1 MKKIGSILVAVLFLM
16 VMVFQQALAQSTS
29 AAKQTASVI
38 ISPTTTSLTNIIPKP
53 VSVKEAPGVFTFYR
67 NTIIETPASLL
78 HAKQLLQSQLSNYNF
93 ASNKQATTIKYILA
107 GSADKI
113 AKEGYAITIAPNTI
127 VVKAKNI
134 QGALLATNTL
144 VQIQLLQKNAQQI
157 PCGTIIDSP
166 RFEYRGMHMDVSRNF
181 YPISFIKKYLD
192 IMALYK
198 FNTFHWH
205 LTDGPGW
212 RLQINS
218 YPKLTSMA
226 AFRTHNDWK
235 SWWNNERKYLSE
247 GDPNAYG
254 GYYTQVQAKD
264 IVAYAGARGITVIPE
279 IEMPGHSEEVLAAY
293 PELSCSGKPYVNDVF
308 CAGNEASFE
317 FIEKV
322 LTEVMAIFPSKYI
335 HIGGDEA
342 GKGAWKKCPK
352 CQQRI
357 KNESLKN
364 EEELQ
369 SYLVKRVEKFLNKN
383 NRNLLGWDE
392 IIEGGLSPNATVMS
406 WRGEKGGIQAA
417 NENHD
422 VIMTPGGETYFDA
435 YQNIPS
441 TQPEAIGGYLPMKRV
456 YNYNPIPAVLALD
469 KQKYIKGTQGQLW
482 SEYIPSTTHLEYM
495 SFPRALALSEVGWT
509 PVANKNF
516 DNFSSRLQSHYLL
529 LQKLNVNYYR
539 PSTIVE
545 VFSAPDMNEQKNKIS
560 FTSEIFNANIR
571 YTIDGSTP
579 SINSLKYEQ
588 PFYAGGEVTIKASV
602 ITNDGVI
609 HEPTTYF
616 SNYHKAIGK
625 KVKFNTLWDKSYPA
639 QTEST
644 LTNGIIGSITYSDK
658 QWLGYLIDFDVVVDM
673 DSITPLNKI
682 GLRFMQYVGA
692 GVYMPKSVSYSFSND
707 GINFSTP
714 IKVEN
719 NIPDTERKLSFK
731 TFESSFTNT
740 SARYIRVQA
749 DNSRR
754 QFLFTDEVIVN

>member
-1 MKKIGSILVAVLFLM
+1 MKKLSGFVLCIM
-16 VMVFQQALAQSTS
+16 CFQLINAQTI
-29 AAKQTASVI
+29 T
-38 ISPTTTSLTNIIPKP
+38 PLTQVIPKP
-53 VSVKEAPGVFTFYR
+53 ISIKEASGVFTFYK
-67 NTIIETPASLL
+67 NTTIENAPALL
-78 HAKQLLQSQLSNYNF
+78 NAKKLLQSQLINYNF
-93 ASNKQATTIKYILA
+93 SSTKNSSKIIFIQANAKDPIT
-107 GSADKI
+107 
-113 AKEGYAITIAPNTI
+113 KEGYSINITPNTI
-127 VVKAKNI
+127 SITAKNI
-134 QGALLATNTL
+134 QAALLATNTL
-144 VQIQLLQKNAQQI
+144 VQIQLLQSNAQQI

-166 RFEYRGMHMDVSRNF
+166 RFEYRGMHLDVSRNF
-181 YPISFIKKYLD
+181 YPVSFIKKYLD

-218 YPKLTSMA
+218 YPKLTSMS

-235 SWWNNERKYLSE
+235 SWWNSNRKYLSE

-254 GYYTQVQAKD
+254 GYYTQEQAKD

-308 CAGNEASFE
+308 CAGNEASFV

-352 CQQRI
+352 CQLRM
-357 KNESLKN
+357 KDNSLKN

-392 IIEGGLSPNATVMS
+392 ILEGGLSPNATVMS
-406 WRGEKGGIQAA
+406 WRGEQGGIQAA
-417 NENHD
+417 MENHD

-435 YQNIPS
+435 YQNVPS

-456 YNYNPIPAVLALD
+456 YTYNPVPAVLPKD
-469 KQKYIKGTQGQLW
+469 KQKFIKGVQGQLW
-482 SEYIPSTTHLEYM
+482 TEYIPTTYHLEYM
-495 SFPRALALSEVGWT
+495 SFPRAIALSEVGW
-509 PVANKNF
+509 AANENKNF
-516 DNFSSRLQSHYLL
+516 TDFTQRLQSHYLL
-529 LQKLNVNYYR
+529 LQKLNINYYH

-545 VFSAPDMNEQKNKIS
+545 VFSTPDIKEQKNKIS
-560 FTSEIFNANIR
+560 FSSEIFNANIR

-579 SINSLKYEQ
+579 NINSIKYDQ
-588 PFYAGGEVTIKASV
+588 PFYVGGEVTIKASV
-602 ITNDGVI
+602 ITNDGVV
-609 HEPTTYF
+609 HDPTIYY

-673 DSITPLNKI
+673 ENVTPVNKI

-707 GINFSTP
+707 GINFTNP

-719 NIPDTERKLSFK
+719 NIPDTDKKLSFK
-731 TFESSFTNT
+731 TFESQLSNI
-740 SARYIRVQA
+740 SARFIRVQA

-754 QFLFTDEVIVN
+754 QFLFTDEIMVN

>member
-1 MKKIGSILVAVLFLM
+1 MKKISGFLLCIM
-16 VMVFQQALAQSTS
+16 CFQIINAQ
-29 AAKQTASVI
+29 
-38 ISPTTTSLTNIIPKP
+38 TTTPLTQLIPKP
-53 VSVKEAPGVFTFYR
+53 ISIKEASGLFTFYK
-67 NTIIETPASLL
+67 NTSIEAAPALL
-78 HAKQLLQSQLSNYNF
+78 NAKKLLQSQLINYNF
-93 ASNKQATTIKYILA
+93 SSSKNSSKIIFLQANTK
-107 GSADKI
+107 DPI
-113 AKEGYAITIAPNTI
+113 AKEGYAINITPNTI
-127 VVKAKNI
+127 SITAKNI
-134 QGALLATNTL
+134 QAALLATNTL
-144 VQIQLLQKNAQQI
+144 VQIQLLQNNAQQI
-157 PCGTIIDSP
+157 PCGSIIDSP
-166 RFEYRGMHMDVSRNF
+166 RFEYRGMHLDVSRNF
-181 YPISFIKKYLD
+181 YPVSFIKKYLD

-218 YPKLTSMA
+218 YPKLTSMS

-235 SWWNNERKYLSE
+235 SWWNSDRKYLSE

-254 GYYTQVQAKD
+254 GYYTQEQAKD

-308 CAGNEASFE
+308 CAGNEASFV

-352 CQQRI
+352 CQLRM
-357 KNESLKN
+357 KDNSLKS

-392 IIEGGLSPNATVMS
+392 ILEGGLSPNATVMS
-406 WRGEKGGIQAA
+406 WRGEQGGIQAA
-417 NENHD
+417 MENHD

-435 YQNIPS
+435 YQNVPS

-456 YNYNPIPAVLALD
+456 YNYNPVPAVLPKD
-469 KQKYIKGTQGQLW
+469 KQKFIKGVQGQLW
-482 SEYIPSTTHLEYM
+482 TEYIPTTYHLEYM
-495 SFPRALALSEVGWT
+495 SFPRAIALSEVGW
-509 PVANKNF
+509 ALNENKNF
-516 DNFSSRLQSHYLL
+516 SDFTQRLQSHYLL
-529 LQKLNVNYYR
+529 LQKLNVNYYH

-545 VFSAPDMNEQKNKIS
+545 VFSSPDMKEQKNKIS
-560 FTSEIFNANIR
+560 FSSEIFNANIR
-571 YTIDGSTP
+571 YTLDGSTP
-579 SINSLKYEQ
+579 NINSIKYDQ
-588 PFYAGGEVTIKASV
+588 PFYVGGEVTIKASV
-602 ITNDGVI
+602 ISNDGVV
-609 HEPTTYF
+609 HDPTIYY

-673 DSITPLNKI
+673 ENVTPVNKI

-707 GINFSTP
+707 GINFTNP
-714 IKVEN
+714 IKVDN
-719 NIPDTERKLSFK
+719 NIPDTDKKLSFK
-731 TFESSFTNT
+731 TFESQLSNI
-740 SARYIRVQA
+740 SARFIRVQA

-754 QFLFTDEVIVN
+754 QFLFTDEIMVN

>member
-1 MKKIGSILVAVLFLM
+1 MMKKLSGFVLCIM
-16 VMVFQQALAQSTS
+16 CFQLINAQTI
-29 AAKQTASVI
+29 T
-38 ISPTTTSLTNIIPKP
+38 PLTQVIPKP
-53 VSVKEAPGVFTFYR
+53 ISIKEASGVFTFYK
-67 NTIIETPASLL
+67 NTTIENAPALL
-78 HAKQLLQSQLSNYNF
+78 NAKKLLQSQLINYNF
-93 ASNKQATTIKYILA
+93 SSTKNSSKIIFIQANAKDPIT
-107 GSADKI
+107 
-113 AKEGYAITIAPNTI
+113 KEGYSINITPNTI
-127 VVKAKNI
+127 SITAKNI
-134 QGALLATNTL
+134 QAALLATNTL
-144 VQIQLLQKNAQQI
+144 VQIQLLQSNAQQI

-166 RFEYRGMHMDVSRNF
+166 RFEYRGMHLDVSRNF
-181 YPISFIKKYLD
+181 YPVSFIKKYLD

-218 YPKLTSMA
+218 YPKLTSMS

-235 SWWNNERKYLSE
+235 SWWNSNRKYLSE

-254 GYYTQVQAKD
+254 GYYTQEQAKD

-308 CAGNEASFE
+308 CAGNEASFV

-352 CQQRI
+352 CQLRM
-357 KNESLKN
+357 KDNSLKN

-392 IIEGGLSPNATVMS
+392 ILEGGLSPNATVMS
-406 WRGEKGGIQAA
+406 WRGEQGGIQAA
-417 NENHD
+417 MENHD

-435 YQNIPS
+435 YQNVPS

-456 YNYNPIPAVLALD
+456 YTYNPVPAVLPKD
-469 KQKYIKGTQGQLW
+469 KQKFIKGVQGQLW
-482 SEYIPSTTHLEYM
+482 TEYIPTTYHLEYM
-495 SFPRALALSEVGWT
+495 SFPRAIALSEVGW
-509 PVANKNF
+509 AANENKNF
-516 DNFSSRLQSHYLL
+516 TDFTQRLQSHYLL
-529 LQKLNVNYYR
+529 LQKLNINYYH

-545 VFSAPDMNEQKNKIS
+545 VFSTPDIKEQKNKIS
-560 FTSEIFNANIR
+560 FSSEIFNANIR
-571 YTIDGSTP
+571 YTLDGSTP
-579 SINSLKYEQ
+579 NINSIKYDQ
-588 PFYAGGEVTIKASV
+588 PFYVGGEVTIKASV
-602 ITNDGVI
+602 ITNDGVV
-609 HEPTTYF
+609 HDPTIYY

-673 DSITPLNKI
+673 ENVTPVNKI

-707 GINFSTP
+707 GINFTNP

-719 NIPDTERKLSFK
+719 NIPDTDKKLSFK
-731 TFESSFTNT
+731 TFESQLSNI
-740 SARYIRVQA
+740 SARFIRVQA

-754 QFLFTDEVIVN
+754 QFLFTDEIMVN

>member
-1 MKKIGSILVAVLFLM
+1 MKKISGFLLCIM
-16 VMVFQQALAQSTS
+16 CFQIINAQ
-29 AAKQTASVI
+29 
-38 ISPTTTSLTNIIPKP
+38 TTTPLTQLIPKP
-53 VSVKEAPGVFTFYR
+53 ISIKEASGLFTFYK
-67 NTIIETPASLL
+67 NTSIEAAPALL
-78 HAKQLLQSQLSNYNF
+78 NAKKLLQSQLINYNF
-93 ASNKQATTIKYILA
+93 SSSKNSSKIIFLQANTK
-107 GSADKI
+107 DPI
-113 AKEGYAITIAPNTI
+113 AKEGYAINITPNTI
-127 VVKAKNI
+127 SITAKNI
-134 QGALLATNTL
+134 QAALLATNTL
-144 VQIQLLQKNAQQI
+144 VQIQLLQNNAQQI
-157 PCGTIIDSP
+157 PCGSIIDSP
-166 RFEYRGMHMDVSRNF
+166 RFEYRGMHLDVSRNF
-181 YPISFIKKYLD
+181 YPVSFIKKYLD

-218 YPKLTSMA
+218 YPKLTSMS

-235 SWWNNERKYLSE
+235 SWWNSDRKYLSE

-254 GYYTQVQAKD
+254 GYYTQEQAKD

-308 CAGNEASFE
+308 CAGNEASFV

-352 CQQRI
+352 CQLRM
-357 KNESLKN
+357 KDNSLKS

-392 IIEGGLSPNATVMS
+392 ILEGGLSPNATVMS
-406 WRGEKGGIQAA
+406 WRGEQGGIQAA
-417 NENHD
+417 MENHD

-435 YQNIPS
+435 YQNLPS

-456 YNYNPIPAVLALD
+456 YNYNPVPAVLPKD
-469 KQKYIKGTQGQLW
+469 KQKFIKGVQGQLW
-482 SEYIPSTTHLEYM
+482 TEYIPTTYHLEYM
-495 SFPRALALSEVGWT
+495 SFPRAIALSEVGW
-509 PVANKNF
+509 ALNENKNF
-516 DNFSSRLQSHYLL
+516 SDFTQRLQSHYLL
-529 LQKLNVNYYR
+529 LQKLNVNYYH

-545 VFSAPDMNEQKNKIS
+545 VFSSPDMKEQKNKIS
-560 FTSEIFNANIR
+560 FSSEIFNANIR
-571 YTIDGSTP
+571 YTLDGSTP
-579 SINSLKYEQ
+579 NINSIKYDQ
-588 PFYAGGEVTIKASV
+588 PFYVGGEVTIKASV
-602 ITNDGVI
+602 ISNDGVV
-609 HEPTTYF
+609 HDPTIYY

-673 DSITPLNKI
+673 ENVTPVNKI

-707 GINFSTP
+707 GINFTNP
-714 IKVEN
+714 IKVDN
-719 NIPDTERKLSFK
+719 NIPDTDKKLSFK
-731 TFESSFTNT
+731 TFESQLSNI
-740 SARYIRVQA
+740 SARFIRVQA

-754 QFLFTDEVIVN
+754 QFLFTDEIMVN

>member
-1 MKKIGSILVAVLFLM
+1 MKKISGFLLCIM
-16 VMVFQQALAQSTS
+16 CFQIINAQ
-29 AAKQTASVI
+29 
-38 ISPTTTSLTNIIPKP
+38 TTTPLTQLIPKP
-53 VSVKEAPGVFTFYR
+53 ISIKEASGLFTFYK
-67 NTIIETPASLL
+67 NTSIEAAPALL
-78 HAKQLLQSQLSNYNF
+78 NAKKLLQSQLINYNF
-93 ASNKQATTIKYILA
+93 SSSKNSSKIIFLQANTK
-107 GSADKI
+107 DPI
-113 AKEGYAITIAPNTI
+113 AKEGYAINITPNTI
-127 VVKAKNI
+127 SITAKNI
-134 QGALLATNTL
+134 QAALLATNTL
-144 VQIQLLQKNAQQI
+144 VQIQLLQNNAQQI
-157 PCGTIIDSP
+157 PCGSIIDSP
-166 RFEYRGMHMDVSRNF
+166 RFEYRGMHLDVSRNF
-181 YPISFIKKYLD
+181 YPVSFIKKYLD

-218 YPKLTSMA
+218 YPKLTSMS

-235 SWWNNERKYLSE
+235 SWWNSDRKYLSE

-254 GYYTQVQAKD
+254 GYYTQEQAKD

-308 CAGNEASFE
+308 CAGNEASFV

-352 CQQRI
+352 CQLRM
-357 KNESLKN
+357 KDNSLKS

-392 IIEGGLSPNATVMS
+392 ILEGGLSPNATVMS
-406 WRGEKGGIQAA
+406 WRGEQGGIQAA
-417 NENHD
+417 MENHD

-435 YQNIPS
+435 YQNVPS

-456 YNYNPIPAVLALD
+456 YNYNPVPAVLPKD
-469 KQKYIKGTQGQLW
+469 KQKFIKGVQGQLW
-482 SEYIPSTTHLEYM
+482 TEYIPTTYHLEYM
-495 SFPRALALSEVGWT
+495 SFPRAIALSEVGW
-509 PVANKNF
+509 ALNENKNF
-516 DNFSSRLQSHYLL
+516 SDFTQRLQSHYLL
-529 LQKLNVNYYR
+529 LQKLNVNYYH

-545 VFSAPDMNEQKNKIS
+545 VFSSPDMKEQKNKIS
-560 FTSEIFNANIR
+560 FSSEIFNANIR
-571 YTIDGSTP
+571 YTLDGSTP
-579 SINSLKYEQ
+579 NINSIKYDQ
-588 PFYAGGEVTIKASV
+588 PFYVGGEVTIKASV
-602 ITNDGVI
+602 ITNDGVV
-609 HEPTTYF
+609 HDPTIYY

-673 DSITPLNKI
+673 ENVTPVNKI

-707 GINFSTP
+707 GINFTNP
-714 IKVEN
+714 IKVDN
-719 NIPDTERKLSFK
+719 NIPDTDKKLSFK
-731 TFESSFTNT
+731 TFESQLSNI
-740 SARYIRVQA
+740 SARFIRVQA

-754 QFLFTDEVIVN
+754 QFLFTDEIMVN

>member
-1 MKKIGSILVAVLFLM
+1 MCLKTILVLCGIGFFNLN
-16 VMVFQQALAQSTS
+16 AQS
-29 AAKQTASVI
+29 QIGV
-38 ISPTTTSLTNIIPKP
+38 TNIIPKP
-53 VSVKEAPGVFTFYR
+53 ISAIEKTGVFTFNK
-67 NTIIETPASLL
+67 NTKINTPAHFIPVSQLLKSQLINFDFPTAL
-78 HAKQLLQSQLSNYNF
+78 HASQVTYLQI
-93 ASNKQATTIKYILA
+93 AANKPF
-107 GSADKI
+107 
-113 AKEGYAITIAPNTI
+113 AKEGYILKITPHEITIS
-127 VVKAKNI
+127 AKSV
-134 QGALLATNTL
+134 QGAILGTNTL
-144 VQIQLLQKNAQQI
+144 VQLQLLQPNQQRI
-157 PCGTIIDSP
+157 PCGEIIDTP
-166 RFEYRGMHMDVSRNF
+166 RFSYRGMHLDVSRNF

-247 GDPNAYG
+247 GEPTAYG
-254 GYYTQVQAKD
+254 GYYTQKQAKD
-264 IVAYAGARGITVIPE
+264 IVAYASARGITVIPE

-352 CQQRI
+352 CQLRI

-392 IIEGGLSPNATVMS
+392 ILEGGLSPNATVMS

-456 YNYNPIPAVLALD
+456 YNYNPIPAVLAVD
-469 KQKYIKGTQGQLW
+469 KQKFIKGTQGQLW
-482 SEYIPSTTHLEYM
+482 SEYIPSTYHLEYM
-495 SFPRALALSEVGWT
+495 SFPRAIALSEVAWT
-509 PVANKNF
+509 PVENKNF

-539 PSTIVE
+539 PSTIIE
-545 VFSAPDMNEQKNKIS
+545 VFSVPNMNEQKNKIS
-560 FTSEIFNANIR
+560 FSSEIFNANIR
-571 YTIDGSTP
+571 YTLDGSTP
-579 SINSLKYEQ
+579 TSNSLKYEQ
-588 PFYAGGEVTIKASV
+588 PFYLGGEVTIKASV
-602 ITNDGVI
+602 ITSDGVV

-625 KVKFNTLWDKSYPA
+625 KVRFNTLWDKSYPA

-673 DSITPLNKI
+673 DSITNLNKI

-707 GINFSTP
+707 GINFSLP

-719 NIPDTERKLSFK
+719 NIPDTDRKLSFK
-731 TFESSFTNT
+731 TFETLLNNT
-740 SARYIRVQA
+740 SARYIRIQA

>member
-1 MKKIGSILVAVLFLM
+1 MCLKTILVLCGIGFFNLN
-16 VMVFQQALAQSTS
+16 AQS
-29 AAKQTASVI
+29 QIGV
-38 ISPTTTSLTNIIPKP
+38 TNIIPKP
-53 VSVKEAPGVFTFYR
+53 ISAIEKTGVFTFNK
-67 NTIIETPASLL
+67 NTKINTPAHFIPVSQLLKSQLINFDFPTAL
-78 HAKQLLQSQLSNYNF
+78 HASQVTYLQI
-93 ASNKQATTIKYILA
+93 AANKPF
-107 GSADKI
+107 
-113 AKEGYAITIAPNTI
+113 AKEGYILKITPHEITIS
-127 VVKAKNI
+127 AKSV
-134 QGALLATNTL
+134 QGAILGTNTL
-144 VQIQLLQKNAQQI
+144 VQLQLLQPNQQRI
-157 PCGTIIDSP
+157 PCGEIIDTP
-166 RFEYRGMHMDVSRNF
+166 RFSYRGMHLDVSRNF

-247 GDPNAYG
+247 GEPTAYG
-254 GYYTQVQAKD
+254 GYYTQKQAKD
-264 IVAYAGARGITVIPE
+264 IVAYASARGITVIPE

-352 CQQRI
+352 CQLRI

-392 IIEGGLSPNATVMS
+392 ILEGGLSPNATVMS

-456 YNYNPIPAVLALD
+456 YNYNPIPAVLAVD
-469 KQKYIKGTQGQLW
+469 KQKFIKGTQGQLW
-482 SEYIPSTTHLEYM
+482 SEYIPSTYHLEYM
-495 SFPRALALSEVGWT
+495 SFPRAIALSEVAWT
-509 PVANKNF
+509 PVENKNF

-539 PSTIVE
+539 PSTIIE
-545 VFSAPDMNEQKNKIS
+545 VFSVPDMNEQKNKIS
-560 FTSEIFNANIR
+560 FSSEIFNANIR
-571 YTIDGSTP
+571 YTLDGSTP
-579 SINSLKYEQ
+579 TSNSLKYEQ
-588 PFYAGGEVTIKASV
+588 PFYLGGEVTIKASV
-602 ITNDGVI
+602 ITSDGVV

-625 KVKFNTLWDKSYPA
+625 KVRFNTLWDKSYPA

-673 DSITPLNKI
+673 DSITNLNKI

-707 GINFSTP
+707 GINFSLP

-719 NIPDTERKLSFK
+719 NIPDTDRKLSFK
-731 TFESSFTNT
+731 TFETLLNNT
-740 SARYIRVQA
+740 SARYIRIQA

>member
-1 MKKIGSILVAVLFLM
+1 MKKISGFLLCIM
-16 VMVFQQALAQSTS
+16 CFQIINAQ
-29 AAKQTASVI
+29 
-38 ISPTTTSLTNIIPKP
+38 TTTPLTQLIPKP
-53 VSVKEAPGVFTFYR
+53 ISIKEASGLFTFYK
-67 NTIIETPASLL
+67 NTSIEAAPALL
-78 HAKQLLQSQLSNYNF
+78 NAKKLLQSQLINYNF
-93 ASNKQATTIKYILA
+93 SSSKNSSKIIFLQANTK
-107 GSADKI
+107 DPI
-113 AKEGYAITIAPNTI
+113 AKEGYAINITPNTI
-127 VVKAKNI
+127 SITAKNI
-134 QGALLATNTL
+134 QAALLATNTL
-144 VQIQLLQKNAQQI
+144 VQIQLLQNNAQQI
-157 PCGTIIDSP
+157 PCGSIIDSP
-166 RFEYRGMHMDVSRNF
+166 RFEYRGMHLDVSRNF
-181 YPISFIKKYLD
+181 YPVSFIKKYLD

-218 YPKLTSMA
+218 YPKLTSMS

-235 SWWNNERKYLSE
+235 SWWNSDRKYLSE

-254 GYYTQVQAKD
+254 GYYTQEQAKD

-308 CAGNEASFE
+308 CAGNEASFV

-352 CQQRI
+352 CQLRM
-357 KNESLKN
+357 KDNSLKS

-392 IIEGGLSPNATVMS
+392 ILEGGLSPNATVMS
-406 WRGEKGGIQAA
+406 WRGEQGGIQAA
-417 NENHD
+417 MENHD

-435 YQNIPS
+435 YQNVPS

-456 YNYNPIPAVLALD
+456 YNYNPVPAVLPKD
-469 KQKYIKGTQGQLW
+469 KQKFIKGVQGQLW
-482 SEYIPSTTHLEYM
+482 TEYIPTTYHLEYM
-495 SFPRALALSEVGWT
+495 SFPRAIALSEVGW
-509 PVANKNF
+509 ALNENKNF
-516 DNFSSRLQSHYLL
+516 SDFTQRLQSHYLL
-529 LQKLNVNYYR
+529 LQKLNVNYYH

-545 VFSAPDMNEQKNKIS
+545 VFSSPDMKEQKNKIS
-560 FTSEIFNANIR
+560 FSSEIFNANIR
-571 YTIDGSTP
+571 YTLDRSTP
-579 SINSLKYEQ
+579 NINSIKYDQ
-588 PFYAGGEVTIKASV
+588 PFYVGGEVTIKASV
-602 ITNDGVI
+602 ITNDGVV
-609 HEPTTYF
+609 HDPTIYY

-673 DSITPLNKI
+673 ENVTPVNKI

-707 GINFSTP
+707 GINFTNP
-714 IKVEN
+714 IKVDN
-719 NIPDTERKLSFK
+719 NIPDTDKKLSFK
-731 TFESSFTNT
+731 TFESQLSNI
-740 SARYIRVQA
+740 SARFIRVQA

-754 QFLFTDEVIVN
+754 QFLFTDEIMVN

>member
-1 MKKIGSILVAVLFLM
+1 MKKISGFLLCIM
-16 VMVFQQALAQSTS
+16 CFQIINAQ
-29 AAKQTASVI
+29 
-38 ISPTTTSLTNIIPKP
+38 TTTPLTQLIPKP
-53 VSVKEAPGVFTFYR
+53 ISIKEASGLFTFYK
-67 NTIIETPASLL
+67 NTSIEAAPALL
-78 HAKQLLQSQLSNYNF
+78 NAKKLLQSQLINYNF
-93 ASNKQATTIKYILA
+93 SSSKNSSKIIFLQANTK
-107 GSADKI
+107 DPI
-113 AKEGYAITIAPNTI
+113 AKEGYAINITPNTI
-127 VVKAKNI
+127 SITAKNI
-134 QGALLATNTL
+134 QAALLATNTL
-144 VQIQLLQKNAQQI
+144 VQIQLLQNNAQQI
-157 PCGTIIDSP
+157 PCGSIIDSP
-166 RFEYRGMHMDVSRNF
+166 RFEYRGMHLDVSRNF
-181 YPISFIKKYLD
+181 YPVSFIKKYLD

-218 YPKLTSMA
+218 YPKLTSMS

-235 SWWNNERKYLSE
+235 SWWNSDRKYLSE

-254 GYYTQVQAKD
+254 GYYTQEQAKD

-308 CAGNEASFE
+308 CAGNEASFV

-352 CQQRI
+352 CQLRM
-357 KNESLKN
+357 KDNSLKS

-392 IIEGGLSPNATVMS
+392 ILEGGLSPNATVMS
-406 WRGEKGGIQAA
+406 WRGEQGGIQAA
-417 NENHD
+417 MENHD

-435 YQNIPS
+435 YQNLPS

-456 YNYNPIPAVLALD
+456 YNYNPVPAVLPKD
-469 KQKYIKGTQGQLW
+469 KQKFIKGVQGQLW
-482 SEYIPSTTHLEYM
+482 TEYIPTTYHLEYM
-495 SFPRALALSEVGWT
+495 SFPRAIALSEVGW
-509 PVANKNF
+509 ALNENKNF
-516 DNFSSRLQSHYLL
+516 SDFTQRLQSHYLL
-529 LQKLNVNYYR
+529 LQKLNVNYYH

-545 VFSAPDMNEQKNKIS
+545 VFSSPDMKEQKNKIS
-560 FTSEIFNANIR
+560 FSSEIFNANIR
-571 YTIDGSTP
+571 YTLDGSTP
-579 SINSLKYEQ
+579 NINSIKYDQ
-588 PFYAGGEVTIKASV
+588 PFYVGGEVTIKASV
-602 ITNDGVI
+602 ITNDGVV
-609 HEPTTYF
+609 HDPTIYY

-673 DSITPLNKI
+673 ENVTPVNKI

-707 GINFSTP
+707 GINFTNP
-714 IKVEN
+714 IKVDN
-719 NIPDTERKLSFK
+719 NIPDTDKKLSFK
-731 TFESSFTNT
+731 TFESQLSNI
-740 SARYIRVQA
+740 SARFIRVQA

-754 QFLFTDEVIVN
+754 QFLFTDEIMVN

>member
-1 MKKIGSILVAVLFLM
+1 MKKISGFLLCIM
-16 VMVFQQALAQSTS
+16 CFQIINAQ
-29 AAKQTASVI
+29 
-38 ISPTTTSLTNIIPKP
+38 TTTPLTQLIPKP
-53 VSVKEAPGVFTFYR
+53 ISIKEASGLFTFYK
-67 NTIIETPASLL
+67 NTSIEAAPALL
-78 HAKQLLQSQLSNYNF
+78 NAKKLLQSQLINYNF
-93 ASNKQATTIKYILA
+93 SSSKNSSKIIFLQANTK
-107 GSADKI
+107 DPI
-113 AKEGYAITIAPNTI
+113 AKEGYAINITPNTI
-127 VVKAKNI
+127 SITAKNI
-134 QGALLATNTL
+134 QAALLATNTL
-144 VQIQLLQKNAQQI
+144 VQIQLLQNNAQQI
-157 PCGTIIDSP
+157 PCGSIIDSP
-166 RFEYRGMHMDVSRNF
+166 RFEYRGMHLDVSRNF
-181 YPISFIKKYLD
+181 YPVSFIKKYLD

-218 YPKLTSMA
+218 YPKLTSMS

-235 SWWNNERKYLSE
+235 SWWNSDRKYLSE

-254 GYYTQVQAKD
+254 GYYTQEQAKD

-308 CAGNEASFE
+308 CAGNEASFV

-352 CQQRI
+352 CQLRM
-357 KNESLKN
+357 KDNSLKS

-392 IIEGGLSPNATVMS
+392 ILEGGLSPNATVMS
-406 WRGEKGGIQAA
+406 WRGEQGGIQAA
-417 NENHD
+417 MENHD

-435 YQNIPS
+435 YQNVPS

-456 YNYNPIPAVLALD
+456 YNYNPVPAVLPKD
-469 KQKYIKGTQGQLW
+469 KQKFIKGVQGQLW
-482 SEYIPSTTHLEYM
+482 TEYIPTTYHLEYM
-495 SFPRALALSEVGWT
+495 SFPRAIALSEVGW
-509 PVANKNF
+509 ALNENKNF
-516 DNFSSRLQSHYLL
+516 SNFTQRLQSHYLL
-529 LQKLNVNYYR
+529 LQKLNVNYYH

-545 VFSAPDMNEQKNKIS
+545 VFSSPDMKEQKNKIS
-560 FTSEIFNANIR
+560 FSSEIFNANIR
-571 YTIDGSTP
+571 YTLDGSTP
-579 SINSLKYEQ
+579 NINSIKYDQ
-588 PFYAGGEVTIKASV
+588 PFYVGGEVTIKASV
-602 ITNDGVI
+602 ISNDGVV
-609 HEPTTYF
+609 HDPTIYY

-673 DSITPLNKI
+673 ENVTPVNKI

-707 GINFSTP
+707 GINFTNP
-714 IKVEN
+714 IKVDN
-719 NIPDTERKLSFK
+719 NIPDTDKKLSFK
-731 TFESSFTNT
+731 TFESQLSNI
-740 SARYIRVQA
+740 SARFIRVQA

-754 QFLFTDEVIVN
+754 QFLFTDEIMVN

>member
-1 MKKIGSILVAVLFLM
+1 MMKKISGFLLCIM
-16 VMVFQQALAQSTS
+16 CFQIINAQ
-29 AAKQTASVI
+29 
-38 ISPTTTSLTNIIPKP
+38 TTTPLTQLIPKP
-53 VSVKEAPGVFTFYR
+53 ISIKEASGLFTFYK
-67 NTIIETPASLL
+67 NTSIEAAPALL
-78 HAKQLLQSQLSNYNF
+78 NAKKLLQSQLINYNF
-93 ASNKQATTIKYILA
+93 SSSKNSSKIIFLQANTK
-107 GSADKI
+107 DPI
-113 AKEGYAITIAPNTI
+113 AKEGYAINITPNTI
-127 VVKAKNI
+127 SITAKNI
-134 QGALLATNTL
+134 QAALLATNTL
-144 VQIQLLQKNAQQI
+144 VQIQLLQNNAQQI
-157 PCGTIIDSP
+157 PCGSIIDSP
-166 RFEYRGMHMDVSRNF
+166 RFEYRGMHLDVSRNF
-181 YPISFIKKYLD
+181 YPVSFIKKYLD

-218 YPKLTSMA
+218 YPKLTSMS

-235 SWWNNERKYLSE
+235 SWWNSDRKYLSE

-254 GYYTQVQAKD
+254 GYYTQEQAKD

-308 CAGNEASFE
+308 CAGNEASFV

-352 CQQRI
+352 CQLRM
-357 KNESLKN
+357 KDNSLKS

-392 IIEGGLSPNATVMS
+392 ILEGGLSPNATVMS
-406 WRGEKGGIQAA
+406 WRGEQGGIQAA
-417 NENHD
+417 MENHD

-435 YQNIPS
+435 YQNLPS

-456 YNYNPIPAVLALD
+456 YNYNPVPAVLPKD
-469 KQKYIKGTQGQLW
+469 KQKFIKGVQGQLW
-482 SEYIPSTTHLEYM
+482 TEYIPTTYHLEYM
-495 SFPRALALSEVGWT
+495 SFPRAIALSEVGW
-509 PVANKNF
+509 ALNENKNF
-516 DNFSSRLQSHYLL
+516 SDFTQRLQSHYLL
-529 LQKLNVNYYR
+529 LQKLNVNYYH

-545 VFSAPDMNEQKNKIS
+545 VFSSPDMKEQKNKIS
-560 FTSEIFNANIR
+560 FSSEIFNANIR
-571 YTIDGSTP
+571 YTLDGSTP
-579 SINSLKYEQ
+579 NINSIKYDQ
-588 PFYAGGEVTIKASV
+588 PFYVGGEVTIKASV
-602 ITNDGVI
+602 ISNDGVV
-609 HEPTTYF
+609 HDPTIYY

-673 DSITPLNKI
+673 ENVTPVNKI

-707 GINFSTP
+707 GINFTNP
-714 IKVEN
+714 IKVDN
-719 NIPDTERKLSFK
+719 NIPDTDKKLSFK
-731 TFESSFTNT
+731 TFESQLSNI
-740 SARYIRVQA
+740 SARFIRVQA

-754 QFLFTDEVIVN
+754 QFLFTDEIMVN

>member
-1 MKKIGSILVAVLFLM
+1 MKKLSGFVLCIM
-16 VMVFQQALAQSTS
+16 CFQLINAQTI
-29 AAKQTASVI
+29 T
-38 ISPTTTSLTNIIPKP
+38 PLTQVIPKP
-53 VSVKEAPGVFTFYR
+53 ISIKEASGVFTFYK
-67 NTIIETPASLL
+67 NTTIENAPALL
-78 HAKQLLQSQLSNYNF
+78 NAKKLLQSQLINYNF
-93 ASNKQATTIKYILA
+93 SSTKNSSKIIFIQANAKDPIT
-107 GSADKI
+107 
-113 AKEGYAITIAPNTI
+113 KEGYSINITPNTI
-127 VVKAKNI
+127 SITAKNI
-134 QGALLATNTL
+134 QAALLATNTL
-144 VQIQLLQKNAQQI
+144 VQIQLLQSNAQQI

-166 RFEYRGMHMDVSRNF
+166 RFEYRGMHLDVSRNF
-181 YPISFIKKYLD
+181 YPVSFIKKYLD

-218 YPKLTSMA
+218 YPKLTSMS

-235 SWWNNERKYLSE
+235 SWWNSNRKYLSE

-254 GYYTQVQAKD
+254 GYYTQEQAKD

-308 CAGNEASFE
+308 CAGNEASFV

-352 CQQRI
+352 CQLRM
-357 KNESLKN
+357 KDNSLKN

-392 IIEGGLSPNATVMS
+392 ILEGGLSPNATVMS
-406 WRGEKGGIQAA
+406 WRGEQGGIQAA
-417 NENHD
+417 MENHD

-435 YQNIPS
+435 YQNVPS

-456 YNYNPIPAVLALD
+456 YTYNPVPAVLPKD
-469 KQKYIKGTQGQLW
+469 KQKFIKGVQGQLW
-482 SEYIPSTTHLEYM
+482 TEYIPTTYHLEYM
-495 SFPRALALSEVGWT
+495 SFPRAIALSEVGW
-509 PVANKNF
+509 AANENKNF
-516 DNFSSRLQSHYLL
+516 TDFTQRLQSHYLL
-529 LQKLNVNYYR
+529 LQKLNINYYH

-545 VFSAPDMNEQKNKIS
+545 VFSTPDIKEQKNKIS
-560 FTSEIFNANIR
+560 FSSEIFNANIR
-571 YTIDGSTP
+571 YTLDGSTP
-579 SINSLKYEQ
+579 NINSIKYDQ
-588 PFYAGGEVTIKASV
+588 PFYVGGEVTIKASV
-602 ITNDGVI
+602 ITNDGVV
-609 HEPTTYF
+609 HDPTIYY

-673 DSITPLNKI
+673 ENVTPVNKI

-707 GINFSTP
+707 GINFTNP

-719 NIPDTERKLSFK
+719 NIPDTDKKLSFK
-731 TFESSFTNT
+731 TFESQLSNI
-740 SARYIRVQA
+740 SARFIRVQA

-754 QFLFTDEVIVN
+754 QFLFTDEIMVN

>member
-1 MKKIGSILVAVLFLM
+1 MKKYLSVLVAVLFLL
-16 VMVFQQALAQSTS
+16 VLLIQQAVAQSKTISAQSTS
-29 AAKQTASVI
+29 ANKQTASVL
-38 ISPTTTSLTNIIPKP
+38 ISPTTTPLTNIIPKP
-53 VSVKEAPGVFTFYR
+53 VSVKETPGVFTFYH

-78 HAKQLLQSQLSNYNF
+78 HAKQLLQSQLSNYSF
-93 ASNKQATTIKYILA
+93 ANNKQATKIKYILA
-107 GSADKI
+107 GSTDKI

-127 VVKAKNI
+127 VIKVKNI

-157 PCGTIIDSP
+157 PCGAIIDSP
-166 RFEYRGMHMDVSRNF
+166 RFAYRGMHMDVSRNF

-254 GYYTQVQAKD
+254 GYYTQEQAKD

-293 PELSCSGKPYVNDVF
+293 PELSCSGKPYLNDVF

-352 CQQRI
+352 CQLRI

-369 SYLVKRVEKFLNKN
+369 SYLVKRVEKFLNNN

-392 IIEGGLSPNATVMS
+392 ILEGGRT
-406 WRGEKGGIQAA
+406 
-417 NENHD
+417 
-422 VIMTPGGETYFDA
+422 
-435 YQNIPS
+435 NI
-441 TQPEAIGGYLPMKRV
+441 
-456 YNYNPIPAVLALD
+456 
-469 KQKYIKGTQGQLW
+469 
-482 SEYIPSTTHLEYM
+482 
-495 SFPRALALSEVGWT
+495 
-509 PVANKNF
+509 
-516 DNFSSRLQSHYLL
+516 
-529 LQKLNVNYYR
+529 
-539 PSTIVE
+539 
-545 VFSAPDMNEQKNKIS
+545 
-560 FTSEIFNANIR
+560 
-571 YTIDGSTP
+571 
-579 SINSLKYEQ
+579 
-588 PFYAGGEVTIKASV
+588 VT
-602 ITNDGVI
+602 
-609 HEPTTYF
+609 
-616 SNYHKAIGK
+616 
-625 KVKFNTLWDKSYPA
+625 
-639 QTEST
+639 
-644 LTNGIIGSITYSDK
+644 
-658 QWLGYLIDFDVVVDM
+658 
-673 DSITPLNKI
+673 
-682 GLRFMQYVGA
+682 
-692 GVYMPKSVSYSFSND
+692 
-707 GINFSTP
+707 
-714 IKVEN
+714 
-719 NIPDTERKLSFK
+719 
-731 TFESSFTNT
+731 
-740 SARYIRVQA
+740 
-749 DNSRR
+749 
-754 QFLFTDEVIVN
+754 

>member
-1 MKKIGSILVAVLFLM
+1 MKKISGFLLCIM
-16 VMVFQQALAQSTS
+16 CFQIINAQ
-29 AAKQTASVI
+29 
-38 ISPTTTSLTNIIPKP
+38 TTTPLTQLIPKP
-53 VSVKEAPGVFTFYR
+53 ISIKEASGLFTFYK
-67 NTIIETPASLL
+67 NTSIEAAPALL
-78 HAKQLLQSQLSNYNF
+78 NAKKLLQSQLINYNF
-93 ASNKQATTIKYILA
+93 SSSKNSSKIIFLQANTK
-107 GSADKI
+107 DPI
-113 AKEGYAITIAPNTI
+113 AKEGYAINITPNTI
-127 VVKAKNI
+127 SITAKNI
-134 QGALLATNTL
+134 QAALLATNTL
-144 VQIQLLQKNAQQI
+144 VQIQLLQNNAQQI
-157 PCGTIIDSP
+157 PCGSIIDSP
-166 RFEYRGMHMDVSRNF
+166 RFEYRGMHLDVSRNF
-181 YPISFIKKYLD
+181 YPVSFIKKYLD

-218 YPKLTSMA
+218 YPKLTSMS

-235 SWWNNERKYLSE
+235 SWWNSDRKYLSE

-254 GYYTQVQAKD
+254 GYYTQEQAKD

-308 CAGNEASFE
+308 CAGNEASFV

-352 CQQRI
+352 CQLRM
-357 KNESLKN
+357 KDNSLKS

-392 IIEGGLSPNATVMS
+392 ILEGGLSPNATVMS
-406 WRGEKGGIQAA
+406 WRGEQGGIQAA
-417 NENHD
+417 MENHD

-435 YQNIPS
+435 YQNVPS

-456 YNYNPIPAVLALD
+456 YNYNPVPAVLPKD
-469 KQKYIKGTQGQLW
+469 KQKFIKGVQGQLW
-482 SEYIPSTTHLEYM
+482 TEYIPTTYHLEYM
-495 SFPRALALSEVGWT
+495 SFPRAIALSEVGW
-509 PVANKNF
+509 ALNENKNF
-516 DNFSSRLQSHYLL
+516 SNFTQRLQSHYLL
-529 LQKLNVNYYR
+529 LQKLNVNYYH

-545 VFSAPDMNEQKNKIS
+545 VFSSPDMKEQKNKIS
-560 FTSEIFNANIR
+560 FSSEIFNANIR
-571 YTIDGSTP
+571 YTLDRSTP
-579 SINSLKYEQ
+579 NINSIKYDQ
-588 PFYAGGEVTIKASV
+588 PFYVGGEVTIKASV
-602 ITNDGVI
+602 ITNDGVV
-609 HEPTTYF
+609 HDPTIYY

-673 DSITPLNKI
+673 ENVTPVNKI

-707 GINFSTP
+707 GINFTNP
-714 IKVEN
+714 IKVDN
-719 NIPDTERKLSFK
+719 NIPDTDKKLSFK
-731 TFESSFTNT
+731 TFESQLSNI
-740 SARYIRVQA
+740 SARFIRVQA

-754 QFLFTDEVIVN
+754 QFLFTDEIMVN

>member
-1 MKKIGSILVAVLFLM
+1 MKKIVLVFTAMLFICPYL
-16 VMVFQQALAQSTS
+16 VQKATAQSI
-29 AAKQTASVI
+29 AAGI
-38 ISPTTTSLTNIIPKP
+38 NTTSLTNIIPKP

-93 ASNKQATTIKYILA
+93 ASNKQATKIKYILA

-254 GYYTQVQAKD
+254 GYYTQEQAKD
-264 IVAYAGARGITVIPE
+264 IVAYASARGITVIPE

-352 CQQRI
+352 CQLRI
-357 KNESLKN
+357 KNEPLKN
-364 EEELQ
+364 EDELQ

-456 YNYNPIPAVLALD
+456 YNYNPIPAVLAVD

-495 SFPRALALSEVGWT
+495 SFPRAIALSEVGWT
-509 PVANKNF
+509 PVENKNF

-571 YTIDGSTP
+571 YTNDGSTP
-579 SINSLKYEQ
+579 SVNSLKYEQ

-602 ITNDGVI
+602 ITNDGVV

-692 GVYMPKSVSYSFSND
+692 GVYMPKSVSYSFSDD

-714 IKVEN
+714 IKIEN

>member
-1 MKKIGSILVAVLFLM
+1 MKKLSGFVLCIMCFQILN
-16 VMVFQQALAQSTS
+16 AQ
-29 AAKQTASVI
+29 
-38 ISPTTTSLTNIIPKP
+38 TTTPLTQLIPKP
-53 VSVKEAPGVFTFYR
+53 ISIKEASGVFTFYK
-67 NTIIETPASLL
+67 NTTIENAPALL
-78 HAKQLLQSQLSNYNF
+78 NAKKLLQSQLINYNF
-93 ASNKQATTIKYILA
+93 SSTKNSSKIIFIQANAKDPIT
-107 GSADKI
+107 
-113 AKEGYAITIAPNTI
+113 KEGYSINITPNTI
-127 VVKAKNI
+127 SITAKNI
-134 QGALLATNTL
+134 QAALLATNTL
-144 VQIQLLQKNAQQI
+144 VQIQLLQSNAQQI

-166 RFEYRGMHMDVSRNF
+166 RFEYRGMHLDVSRNF
-181 YPISFIKKYLD
+181 YPVSFIKKYLD
-192 IMALYK
+192 IMSLYK

-218 YPKLTSMA
+218 YPKLTSMS

-235 SWWNNERKYLSE
+235 SWWNSNRKYLSE

-254 GYYTQVQAKD
+254 GYYTQEQAKD

-308 CAGNEASFE
+308 CAGNEASFV

-352 CQQRI
+352 CQLRM
-357 KNESLKN
+357 KDNSLKS

-392 IIEGGLSPNATVMS
+392 ILEGGLSPNATVMS
-406 WRGEKGGIQAA
+406 WRGEQGGIQAA
-417 NENHD
+417 LENHD

-435 YQNIPS
+435 YQNVPS

-456 YNYNPIPAVLALD
+456 YNYNPVPAVLPKD
-469 KQKYIKGTQGQLW
+469 KQKFIKGVQGQLW
-482 SEYIPSTTHLEYM
+482 TEYIPTTYHLEYM
-495 SFPRALALSEVGWT
+495 SFPRAIALSEVGWT
-509 PVANKNF
+509 ANENKNF
-516 DNFSSRLQSHYLL
+516 ADFTQRLQSHYLL
-529 LQKLNVNYYR
+529 LQKLNVNYYH

-545 VFSAPDMNEQKNKIS
+545 VFSTPDMKEQKNKIS
-560 FTSEIFNANIR
+560 FSSEIFNANIR
-571 YTIDGSTP
+571 YTLDGSTP
-579 SINSLKYEQ
+579 NINSIKYDQ
-588 PFYAGGEVTIKASV
+588 PFYVGGEVTIKASV
-602 ITNDGVI
+602 ITNDGVV
-609 HEPTTYF
+609 HDPTIYY

-673 DSITPLNKI
+673 ENVTPVNKI

-707 GINFSTP
+707 GINFTNP
-714 IKVEN
+714 IKVDN
-719 NIPDTERKLSFK
+719 NIPDTDKKLSFK
-731 TFESSFTNT
+731 TFESQLSNI
-740 SARYIRVQA
+740 SARFIRVQA

-754 QFLFTDEVIVN
+754 QFLFTDEIMVN